1 MSTPVIRDHPT
12 TRADRAVRNHWG
24 STKCQ
29 RTMSMTFDA
38 WDRLG
43 DLADLAK
50 MNRSEV
56 LEILIRVAQKDGTD
70 LKEERLFLLEQA
82 A

>member
-1 MSTPVIRDHPT
+1 
-12 TRADRAVRNHWG
+12 
-24 STKCQ
+24 
-29 RTMSMTFDA
+29 MSMTFDA

-70 LKEERLFLLEQA
+70 LKEERLFLLDQSA
-82 A
+82 